1 MTLWWGKNTCKW
13 SQYLREGQGLGNNRP
28 GWLHL
33 RGGAVREVCAKVK
46 GSWETTGWCWPGLPG
61 TKTPKTSGRW
71 FTPSSPTVF
80 PEGNWGREQVGKGR
94 KPNQFGEIQSSW
106 GEIPDAAW
114 SWERLRHKWHPGV
127 CPALGQRM
135 QGLCVFTGTGHWLK
149 ATLGASGSLQK
160 GCNSKAQGAS
170 PEGHRWERSLE
181 KQGDGC
187 TVD

>member
-1 MTLWWGKNTCKW
+1 
-13 SQYLREGQGLGNNRP
+13 
-28 GWLHL
+28 
-33 RGGAVREVCAKVK
+33 
-46 GSWETTGWCWPGLPG
+46 
-61 TKTPKTSGRW
+61 
-71 FTPSSPTVF
+71 
-80 PEGNWGREQVGKGR
+80 
-94 KPNQFGEIQSSW
+94 
-106 GEIPDAAW
+106 
-114 SWERLRHKWHPGV
+114 
-127 CPALGQRM
+127 M